1 MFIVYC
7 TIFYRSTFVVQAP
20 GSFPALTFCTQVSP
34 VTSVLTSI
42 FTKAFYS
49 TSKSTSQSTPFPLVL
64 FRTKNLINK
73 TKQSVVTLLKNSIV
87 SALFF
92 AVDATVVKYG
102 LCLLRNAWGKPPPV
116 PHFLPFLAGLLG
128 SLGLLIER
136 QSRRVELL
144 YYVLPQV
151 YIKAWM

>member
-1 MFIVYC
+1 M
-7 TIFYRSTFVVQAP
+7 
-20 GSFPALTFCTQVSP
+20 
-34 VTSVLTSI
+34 
-42 FTKAFYS
+42 
-49 TSKSTSQSTPFPLVL
+49 
-64 FRTKNLINK
+64 
-73 TKQSVVTLLKNSIV
+73 KNSIV

-128 SLGLLIER
+128 SFGLLIER

-151 YIKAWM
+151 LKPECNFVYLLSVHLLLTDFDLQVN